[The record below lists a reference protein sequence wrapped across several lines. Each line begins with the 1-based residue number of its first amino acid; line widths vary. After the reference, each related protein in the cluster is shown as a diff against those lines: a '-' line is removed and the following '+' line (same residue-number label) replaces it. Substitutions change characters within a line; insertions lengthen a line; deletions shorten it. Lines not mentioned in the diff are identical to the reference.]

1 MRHTQ
6 WVHCKLLPCLS
17 VAESQSLNTC
27 IEYHVLMCWGVLEEL
42 QQPMA
47 SPVYGLGGGVH
58 PVVSSS
64 IVQYAQCSCWYKSV
78 CNLW

>member
-1 MRHTQ
+1 M
-6 WVHCKLLPCLS
+6 L
-17 VAESQSLNTC
+17 
-27 IEYHVLMCWGVLEEL
+27 EYHVLMCWGVLEEL